1 MSEQTPLNDNTAATD
16 NGTAGQFA
24 IQKIYVKDVSFEA
37 PHAPVIFTEKW
48 APNIDLQLSSNSQAV
63 GDNLFEV
70 VLTIT
75 ATAKLGD
82 KTAFLVEVQQAGV
95 FTIQGVGENLGPLLG
110 SFCPNILFPYAREA
124 ISDLVTRG
132 GFPQLLLAPVNFD
145 ALYAQHM
152 QRQQSQAA
160 AQETAH

>member
-1 MSEQTPLNDNTAATD
+1 MSEQTPQHDNTAAA
-16 NGTAGQFA
+16 NSGTAGQFA

-48 APNIDLQLSSNSQAV
+48 APHIDLQLSSNSQAV
-63 GDNLFEV
+63 GENLFEV
-70 VLTIT
+70 VLTVT
-75 ATAKLGD
+75 VTAKLGD

-95 FTIQGVGENLGPLLG
+95 FTIQGVGENLGPILG